1 MFTFIICLLAY
12 LALLKFNRRYQ
23 EKYLLVRNITEE
35 EYNAEVMEKIKDYKP
50 YEPLE
55 FPLA

>member
-1 MFTFIICLLAY
+1 MFSFIICLLAY
-12 LALLKFNRRYQ
+12 LALLKLNKRYQ
-23 EKYLLVRNITEE
+23 EKYLLIRNITEE
-35 EYNAEVMEKIKDYKP
+35 EYNSEISEKMKNYKP